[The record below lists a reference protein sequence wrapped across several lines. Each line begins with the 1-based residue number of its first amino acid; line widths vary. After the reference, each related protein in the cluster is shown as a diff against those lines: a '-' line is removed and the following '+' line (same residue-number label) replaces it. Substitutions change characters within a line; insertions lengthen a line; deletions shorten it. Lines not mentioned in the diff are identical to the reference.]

1 VFVTAQGHPG
11 AIFWRAIS
19 RGNVLAA
26 DAAAW
31 ELAQSHPL
39 PLDFAM
45 ALVRLYGET
54 GDRRYDSAALRYL
67 ARYIAEETPSLA
79 DLAAVAALLAERPA
93 QRR

>member
-11 AIFWRAIS
+11 AIFWRAVGH
-19 RGNVLAA
+19 GNVVAA

-31 ELAQSHPL
+31 EIAQEHPL

-54 GDRRYDSAALRYL
+54 GDRRYEAAALRYL
-67 ARYIAEETPSLA
+67 GRYMAEANPSLA
-79 DLAAVAALLAERPA
+79 DVAGVAALLAERA
-93 QRR
+93 VRAR